1 VRVRRAAPGY
11 PAPFAFA
18 FALRPPCRLTAMTDP
33 QPTPSLGP
41 TPTPQAV
48 TQVLAAMAGGDRL
61 ASDRLLPMV
70 YDELRR
76 LARQHMA
83 RESAGQTLQATA
95 LVHEAYMRLIGPDG
109 GESLKWD
116 SRGHFFASAAIAMR
130 RILVE
135 RARSRGRIKRG
146 GGAAREQLHDETSAQ
161 ETSPDSGRN
170 SGPDSGQGSAQG
182 SGQGSGPIDL
192 CELDDVLVKF
202 EKHDARRYQV
212 VMLRYFAGLSVEQT
226 ALAMGLSATTVKS
239 DWSYAKAWLHREMAA
254 LDREP

>member
-1 VRVRRAAPGY
+1 MA
-11 PAPFAFA
+11 
-18 FALRPPCRLTAMTDP
+18 D
-33 QPTPSLGP
+33 
-41 TPTPQAV
+41 PTPQPVPPQTPPPSPHAV
-48 TQVLAAMAGGDRL
+48 TQVLAAIAGGDRL

-83 RESAGQTLQATA
+83 RESSGQTLQATA
-95 LVHEAYMRLIGPDG
+95 LVHEAYMRLIGPEG
-109 GESLKWD
+109 GASLQWD

-135 RARSRGRIKRG
+135 RARSKGRIKRG
-146 GGAAREQLHDETSAQ
+146 GGAAREQLHDEAAAQ
-161 ETSPDSGRN
+161 ESDHDPN
-170 SGPDSGQGSAQG
+170 AV
-182 SGQGSGPIDL
+182 DL

-226 ALAMGLSATTVKS
+226 ALALGLSATTVKS
-239 DWSYAKAWLHREMAA
+239 DWNYAKAWLHREMASA
-254 LDREP
+254 GRES

>member
-1 VRVRRAAPGY
+1 MRVRRAALGY
-11 PAPFAFA
+11 PAPFA

-161 ETSPDSGRN
+161 ETSPDSGPA
-170 SGPDSGQGSAQG
+170 SGRG

>member
-1 VRVRRAAPGY
+1 VRVRRAALGY
-11 PAPFAFA
+11 PAPFA

-161 ETSPDSGRN
+161 ETSPDSGPA
-170 SGPDSGQGSAQG
+170 SGRG